1 MIFDLQYT
9 KSALASI
16 YVSSLT
22 GHDNELYANQILKLG
37 DQMERTTNVK
47 ADMTHWETGEN
58 LLEWQSLCK
67 DVMENHLPEF
77 IGKLLMHQALDARF
91 VCYAM
96 WGVSYSKGDYTVFH
110 DHFPSILSFIYY
122 VKADEDSAPLIFTD
136 IDYELHPKEN
146 DLIIFPSYLKHGV
159 PTQMK
164 DANRMSI
171 SGNIGAL
178 SK

>member
-9 KSALASI
+9 KSSLASI
-16 YVSSLT
+16 YVSSISGL
-22 GHDNELYANQILKLG
+22 DNELYANQILKLG
-37 DQMERTTNVK
+37 DQMKRTTNVK
-47 ADMTHWETGEN
+47 ADMTHWETFLPEWK
-58 LLEWQSLCK
+58 LLGTS
-67 DVMENHLPEF
+67 VMEKHLPEF
-77 IGKLLMHQALDARF
+77 VGEIDARF

-96 WGVSYSKGDYTVFH
+96 WGVSYSKGDYTVYH
-110 DHFPSILSFIYY
+110 HHFPSLLSFIYY
-122 VKADEDSAPLIFTD
+122 VKADEDSAPLVFSD

-178 SK
+178 PK

>member
-9 KSALASI
+9 KSSLASI
-16 YVSSLT
+16 YVSNIP
-22 GHDNELYANQILKLG
+22 GQDNELYANQILKLG

-47 ADMTHWETGEN
+47 ADMTHWNTF
-58 LLEWQSLCK
+58 LPEWKDLGM

-77 IGKLLMHQALDARF
+77 VGEIDAKF

-110 DHFPSILSFIYY
+110 HHFPSLLSFIYY
-122 VKADEDSAPLIFTD
+122 VKADEDSAPLVFSD

-178 SK
+178 PK

>member
-1 MIFDLQYT
+1 MIYDLQHT
-9 KSALASI
+9 KSSLASI
-16 YVSSLT
+16 YVSSVR
-22 GHDNELYANQILKLG
+22 GYDNELYANQILKLG
-37 DQMERTTNVK
+37 DQMKRSTNVK
-47 ADMTHWETGEN
+47 ADMTHWNTF
-58 LLEWQSLCK
+58 LPEWQLLCK
-67 DVMENHLPEF
+67 NIMENHLPKLT
-77 IGKLLMHQALDARF
+77 GKIDATF
-91 VCYAM
+91 VCHAI

-110 DHFPSILSFIYY
+110 NHFPSVLLFIYY
-122 VKADEDSAPLIFTD
+122 VKADKDSAPLVFTD

-178 SK
+178 LK

>member
-1 MIFDLQYT
+1 MIFDLQHT
-9 KSALASI
+9 KSSFASI

-47 ADMTHWETGEN
+47 ADMTHWETF
-58 LLEWQSLCK
+58 LSEWKHLSIDIIK
-67 DVMENHLPEF
+67 NHLQILVGEEVMIGANF
-77 IGKLLMHQALDARF
+77 I
-91 VCYAM
+91 CYAM
-96 WGVSYSKGDYTVFH
+96 WGVSYRKGDYTVFH
-110 DHFPSILSFIYY
+110 HHFPAVLSFIYY
-122 VKADEDSAPLIFTD
+122 VKADEDSAPLVFTD

-178 SK
+178 PR